1 MSKPFVFEKPAG
13 MRDTLP
19 AFYQNNE
26 DIKNRIKQEMES
38 WGYQFIQT
46 PTLEYHDTVGE
57 ASAILDQQLFK
68 LLDMEGK
75 TLVLRP
81 DMTAPIARVVSSSM
95 KQVAYPLRLAYS
107 SPVFRAQQREGGRPA
122 EFEQVGIELIGEGTA
137 SAEAEALAL
146 MSEVFKKS
154 EIASFTVAV
163 GHIGFVQELL
173 SEILG
178 NDDRAADLLRYLN
191 EKNYVGYTSHVKK
204 LPLSSIDTQRLLK
217 LLDLRGGIE
226 VLEEASS
233 LNPNRRGQQTLQ
245 ELKNLYDLLEDYD
258 AAQNIVFDFTLFSH
272 MSYYTGIVFE
282 GYGAGIGAPIASGGR
297 YDDLLSRFDRKA
309 PAIGFAIR
317 MDYFVEALGKKKDD
331 TKRQCI
337 LYTNERRKEALKLAR
352 NMRSEGKRLVMQN
365 LSGVKNVD
373 EFSKRFDDVLY
384 LIGTQQGEDFS

>member
-26 DIKNRIKQEMES
+26 DIKNRMKQEMES

-146 MSEVFKKS
+146 MSEVFRKS

-226 VLEEASS
+226 VLDEASS

-245 ELKNLYDLLEDYD
+245 ELKDLYDLLEDYD

-272 MSYYTGIVFE
+272 MNYYTGIVFE

-331 TKRQCI
+331 TERECI

-352 NMRSEGKRLVMQN
+352 NKRNEGKRVVMQN
-365 LSGVKNVD
+365 LSGVKNID
-373 EFSKRFDDVLY
+373 EFSKRFDDVHY

>member
-19 AFYQNNE
+19 AFYQKNE
-26 DIKNRIKQEMES
+26 KIRSAIKNEMET

-95 KQVAYPLRLAYS
+95 KNVAYPIRLAYS

-122 EFEQVGIELIGEGTA
+122 EFEQVGIELIGDGTA

-146 MSEVFKKS
+146 MTEVIKKS
-154 EIASFTVAV
+154 GISSFKVAV

-173 SEILG
+173 AEILG
-178 NDDRAADLLRYLN
+178 NDNRAGELLRYLN
-191 EKNYVGYTSHVKK
+191 EKNYVGYASHVKE

-217 LLDLRGGIE
+217 LLDLRGGAD
-226 VLEEASS
+226 VLEEAAKLS
-233 LNPNRRGQQTLQ
+233 PNVKGQRALT
-245 ELKNLYDLLEDYD
+245 ELKTLYSLLEDYD

-282 GYGAGIGAPIASGGR
+282 GYAAGIGAPISSGGR
-297 YDDLLSRFDRKA
+297 YDELLSRFDRHA

-317 MDYFVEALGKKKDD
+317 MDYLIEALDNKNEFL
-331 TKRQCI
+331 RPQCI
-337 LYTNERRKEALKLAR
+337 LFTPERRKEALKWAK
-352 NMRSEGKRLVMQN
+352 EKREKGIKIVMQD
-365 LSGVKNVD
+365 LSGVANVD
-373 EFSKRFDDVLY
+373 DFSKRFDEVHY
-384 LIGTQQGEDFS
+384 LIGSQQGEDFS

>member
-19 AFYQNNE
+19 AFYQKNE
-26 DIKNRIKQEMES
+26 DIKNTIKNEMES

-95 KQVAYPLRLAYS
+95 KHVAYPLRLAYS

-146 MSEVFKKS
+146 MTEVIKKS
-154 EIASFTVAV
+154 GITSYTIAV

-173 SEILG
+173 SDILG
-178 NDDRAADLLRYLN
+178 NDSRAGELLRYLN
-191 EKNYVGYTSHVKK
+191 EKNYVGYTSHVKQ

-217 LLDLRGGIE
+217 LLDLRGGVE
-226 VLEEASS
+226 VLNEALS
-233 LNPNRRGQQTLQ
+233 LKPNVNGQRTLQ
-245 ELKNLYDLLEDYD
+245 ELKTLYSLLGEYE

-282 GYGAGIGAPIASGGR
+282 GYAAGIGAPIASGGR
-297 YDDLLSRFDRKA
+297 YDDLLNRFDREA

-317 MDYFVEALGKKKDD
+317 MDYFIEALGNQGDNKN
-331 TKRQCI
+331 RQCI
-337 LYTNERRKEALKLAR
+337 LYTEKRRKEALQLTKSKRA
-352 NMRSEGKRLVMQN
+352 EGAHVVMQD
-365 LSGVKNVD
+365 LAGVKNVD

-384 LIGTQQGEDFS
+384 LIGSQQGEDFS

>member
-352 NMRSEGKRLVMQN
+352 NMRSEGKRVVMQN

-373 EFSKRFDDVLY
+373 EFSKRFDDVHY

>member
-19 AFYQNNE
+19 AFYQKNE
-26 DIKNRIKQEMES
+26 EIKNVIKNEMEA

-95 KQVAYPLRLAYS
+95 KNVAYPIRLAYS

-122 EFEQVGIELIGEGTA
+122 EFEQVGIELIGDGTA

-146 MSEVFKKS
+146 MTEVIKKS
-154 EIASFTVAV
+154 GISSFTIAV

-173 SEILG
+173 AEILG
-178 NDDRAADLLRYLN
+178 NDNRAGELLRYLN
-191 EKNYVGYTSHVKK
+191 EKNYVGYASHVKE

-217 LLDLRGGIE
+217 LLDLRGGAD
-226 VLEEASS
+226 VLKEAAKLS
-233 LNPNRRGQQTLQ
+233 PNVKGQRALA
-245 ELKNLYDLLEDYD
+245 ELKTLYSLLEDYN
-258 AAQNIVFDFTLFSH
+258 ASQNIVFDFTLFSH

-282 GYGAGIGAPIASGGR
+282 GYAAGIGAPISSGGR
-297 YDDLLSRFDRKA
+297 YDELLSRFDRHA

-317 MDYFVEALGKKKDD
+317 MDYLIEALDY
-331 TKRQCI
+331 RNVSLRPQCI
-337 LYTNERRKEALKLAR
+337 LFTPERRREALQWAK
-352 NMRSEGKRLVMQN
+352 EKREKGTQIVMQD
-365 LSGVKNVD
+365 LSGVANVD
-373 EFSKRFDDVLY
+373 DFSKRFDEVHY
-384 LIGTQQGEDFS
+384 LIGSQQGEDFS

>member
-19 AFYQNNE
+19 AFYQKNE

-46 PTLEYHDTVGE
+46 PTLEYYDTVGE

-68 LLDMEGK
+68 LLDSEGK

-81 DMTAPIARVVSSSM
+81 DMTAPIARVVSSSL
-95 KQVAYPLRLAYS
+95 KHVAYPVRLAYS

-146 MSEVFKKS
+146 MSEVFKKGG
-154 EIASFTVAV
+154 IAAFTVAV

-173 SEILG
+173 SDILG
-178 NDDRAADLLRYLN
+178 NDDRAAELLRYLN
-191 EKNYVGYTSHVKK
+191 EKNYVGYISHVKK

-226 VLEEASS
+226 VLDEASS
-233 LNPNRRGQQTLQ
+233 LNPNRKGQQTLE
-245 ELKNLYDLLEDYD
+245 ELKNLYNLLEDYD
-258 AAQNIVFDFTLFSH
+258 ATQNIVFDFTLFSH

-282 GYGAGIGAPIASGGR
+282 GYAAGIGAAIASGGR

-317 MDYFVEALGKKKDD
+317 MDYFVEALGNKSDD
-331 TKRQCI
+331 TKKHCI
-337 LYTNERRKEALKLAR
+337 LYTDERRKEALTLAKEKR
-352 NMRSEGKRLVMQN
+352 NEGTHVVLQN

-373 EFSKRFDDVLY
+373 EFSKRFDDVQY

>member
-19 AFYQNNE
+19 AFYQKNE
-26 DIKNRIKQEMES
+26 DIKNTIKNEMES

-95 KQVAYPLRLAYS
+95 KHVAYPLRLAYS

-146 MSEVFKKS
+146 MTEVIQKS
-154 EIASFTVAV
+154 GITSYTIAV

-173 SEILG
+173 SDILG
-178 NDDRAADLLRYLN
+178 NDRRAGELLRYLN
-191 EKNYVGYTSHVKK
+191 EKNYVGYTSHVKQ

-217 LLDLRGGIE
+217 LLDLRGGVE
-226 VLEEASS
+226 VLEDALS
-233 LNPNRRGQQTLQ
+233 LKPNVNGQQTLQ
-245 ELKNLYDLLEDYD
+245 ELKTLYSLLEEYD

-282 GYGAGIGAPIASGGR
+282 GYAAGIGAPIASGGR
-297 YDDLLSRFDRKA
+297 YDDLLSRFDREA

-317 MDYFVEALGKKKDD
+317 MDYFIEALGNQGDKKI
-331 TKRQCI
+331 RQCI
-337 LYTNERRKEALKLAR
+337 LYTEKRRKEALQLAR
-352 NMRSEGKRLVMQN
+352 FKRAEGAHVVMQD
-365 LSGVKNVD
+365 LAGVKNVD
-373 EFSKRFDDVLY
+373 EFSKRFDDVHY
-384 LIGTQQGEDFS
+384 LIGSQQGEDFS

>member
-19 AFYQNNE
+19 AFYQKNE

-95 KQVAYPLRLAYS
+95 KHVAYPLRLAYS

-154 EIASFTVAV
+154 GIAAFTVAV

-173 SEILG
+173 SDILG

-226 VLEEASS
+226 VLDEASS

-245 ELKNLYDLLEDYD
+245 ELKDLYNLLEDYD

-282 GYGAGIGAPIASGGR
+282 GYAAGIGAPIASGGR

-317 MDYFVEALGKKKDD
+317 MDYFVEALGNKRNE
-331 TKRQCI
+331 TKRHCI
-337 LYTNERRKEALKLAR
+337 LYTDERRKEALKLAKGK
-352 NMRSEGKRLVMQN
+352 RSEGKHVVMQN

-373 EFSKRFDDVLY
+373 EFSKRFDDVQY

>member
-19 AFYQNNE
+19 AFYQKNE
-26 DIKNRIKQEMES
+26 DIKNKIKQEMES

-95 KQVAYPLRLAYS
+95 KHVAYPLRLAYS

-154 EIASFTVAV
+154 GIAAFTVAV

-173 SEILG
+173 SDILG

-217 LLDLRGGIE
+217 LLDLRGSIE
-226 VLEEASS
+226 VLDEASS
-233 LNPNRRGQQTLQ
+233 LNPNRVGQQTLQ
-245 ELKNLYDLLEDYD
+245 ELKDLYNLLEDYD

-282 GYGAGIGAPIASGGR
+282 GYAAGIGAPIASGGR

-317 MDYFVEALGKKKDD
+317 MDYFVEALGNKSDD
-331 TKRQCI
+331 TKRHCI
-337 LYTNERRKEALKLAR
+337 LYTDERRKEALKLAKEKR
-352 NMRSEGKRLVMQN
+352 NKGTHVVMQN

-373 EFSKRFDDVLY
+373 EFSKRFDDVQY

>member
-19 AFYQNNE
+19 AFYQKNE
-26 DIKNRIKQEMES
+26 EIKNTIKKEMES

-95 KQVAYPLRLAYS
+95 KNVAYPLRLAYS

-146 MSEVFKKS
+146 MTEVIKKS
-154 EIASFTVAV
+154 GIRSFTVAV

-173 SEILG
+173 RDILG
-178 NDDRAADLLRYLN
+178 NEARAGELLRYLN
-191 EKNYVGYTSHVKK
+191 EKNYVGYTSHVKQ

-226 VLEEASS
+226 VLDEASS
-233 LNPNRRGQQTLQ
+233 LNLKEKGRQTLK
-245 ELKNLYDLLEDYD
+245 ELKTLYNLLQEYD
-258 AAQNIVFDFTLFSH
+258 AAKNIVFDFTLFSH

-282 GYGAGIGAPIASGGR
+282 GYAAGIGAPIASGGR
-297 YDDLLSRFDRKA
+297 YDELLSRFERKA

-317 MDYFVEALGKKKDD
+317 MDYFVEALGNKNNQM
-331 TKRQCI
+331 KRQCI
-337 LYTNERRKEALKLAR
+337 LYTGERRKEALQWAR
-352 NMRSEGKRLVMQN
+352 SKREEGGHVVMQD
-365 LSGVKNVD
+365 LSGVENVD
-373 EFSKRFDDVLY
+373 EFSKRFDEIHY
-384 LIGTQQGEDFS
+384 LIGSQQGEDIS

>member
-352 NMRSEGKRLVMQN
+352 NMRSEGKRVVMQN

-384 LIGTQQGEDFS
+384 LIGTKQGEDFS

>member
-19 AFYQNNE
+19 AFYQKNE
-26 DIKNRIKQEMES
+26 DIKNIIKKEMES

-46 PTLEYHDTVGE
+46 PTLEYHETVGE

-95 KQVAYPLRLAYS
+95 KNIAYPLRLAYS

-122 EFEQVGIELIGEGTA
+122 EFEQVGIELIGEGTS

-146 MSEVFKKS
+146 MTEVIQKS
-154 EIASFTVAV
+154 GIRSFTVAV

-173 SEILG
+173 ADILG
-178 NDDRAADLLRYLN
+178 NDSRVAELLRYLN
-191 EKNYVGYTSHVKK
+191 EKNYVGYTSHVKE
-204 LPLSSIDTQRLLK
+204 LPLSSIDTLRLLK
-217 LLDLRGGIE
+217 ILDLRGGIE
-226 VLEEASS
+226 VLDEASA
-233 LNPNRRGQQTLQ
+233 LAPNMKGQQALE
-245 ELKNLYDLLEDYD
+245 ELKTLHKLLQDYD

-282 GYGAGIGAPIASGGR
+282 GYAAGIGAPIASGGR

-317 MDYFVEALGKKKDD
+317 MDYFIEALGSKNDPIKK
-331 TKRQCI
+331 QCI
-337 LYTNERRKEALKLAR
+337 LFTPERRKEALQLAKSK
-352 NMRSEGKRLVMQN
+352 RSKGGNIVMQD
-365 LSGVKNVD
+365 LSGVRNVD
-373 EFSKRFDDVLY
+373 EFSKRFDEIHY
-384 LIGTQQGEDFS
+384 LIGRQQGEDL

>member
-19 AFYQNNE
+19 AFYQKNE
-26 DIKNRIKQEMES
+26 KIKSAIKNEMES

-95 KQVAYPLRLAYS
+95 KNVAYPIRLAYS

-122 EFEQVGIELIGEGTA
+122 EFEQVGIELIGDGTA

-146 MSEVFKKS
+146 MTEVIKKS
-154 EIASFTVAV
+154 GISSFTVAV

-173 SEILG
+173 AEILG
-178 NDDRAADLLRYLN
+178 NDNRTGELLRYLN
-191 EKNYVGYTSHVKK
+191 EKNYVGYASHVKE

-217 LLDLRGGIE
+217 LLNLRGGAD
-226 VLEEASS
+226 VLEEAAKLS
-233 LNPNRRGQQTLQ
+233 PNVKGQRALT
-245 ELKNLYDLLEDYD
+245 ELKTLYTLLEDYD

-282 GYGAGIGAPIASGGR
+282 GYAAGIGAPISSGGR
-297 YDDLLSRFDRKA
+297 YDELLSRFDRHA

-317 MDYFVEALGKKKDD
+317 MDYLIEALDNKNEFL
-331 TKRQCI
+331 RPQCI
-337 LYTNERRKEALKLAR
+337 LFTPERRKEALQWAK
-352 NMRSEGKRLVMQN
+352 EKREKGIKIVMQD
-365 LSGVKNVD
+365 LSGVTNVD
-373 EFSKRFDDVLY
+373 DFSKRFDEVHY
-384 LIGTQQGEDFS
+384 LIGSQQGEDFS

>member
-19 AFYQNNE
+19 AFYQKNE
-26 DIKNRIKQEMES
+26 EIKNTIKKEMES

-95 KQVAYPLRLAYS
+95 KNVAYPLRLAYN

-146 MSEVFKKS
+146 MTEVIKKS
-154 EIASFTVAV
+154 GIHSFTVAV

-173 SEILG
+173 RDILG
-178 NDDRAADLLRYLN
+178 NEARAGELLRYLN
-191 EKNYVGYTSHVKK
+191 EKNYVGYTSHVKQ

-226 VLEEASS
+226 VLDEASS
-233 LNPNRRGQQTLQ
+233 LNPKEKGKQTLK
-245 ELKNLYDLLEDYD
+245 ELKSLYKLLQEYD
-258 AAQNIVFDFTLFSH
+258 AAKNIVFDFTLFSH

-282 GYGAGIGAPIASGGR
+282 GYAAGIGAPIASGGR
-297 YDDLLSRFDRKA
+297 YDELLSRFERKA

-317 MDYFVEALGKKKDD
+317 MDYFVEALGNKNNQM
-331 TKRQCI
+331 KRQCI
-337 LYTNERRKEALKLAR
+337 LYTGERRKEALQLAR
-352 NMRSEGKRLVMQN
+352 SKREEGGHVVMQD
-365 LSGVKNVD
+365 LSGVENVD
-373 EFSKRFDDVLY
+373 EFSKRFDEIHY
-384 LIGTQQGEDFS
+384 LIGSQQGEDIL

>member
-1 MSKPFVFEKPAG
+1 MPKPFVFEKPAG

-19 AFYQNNE
+19 AFYQKNE
-26 DIKNRIKQEMES
+26 NIKNSIKKEMES

-46 PTLEYHDTVGE
+46 PTLEYYDTVGE

-95 KQVAYPLRLAYS
+95 KNVAYPLRLAYS
-107 SPVFRAQQREGGRPA
+107 SSVFRAQQREGGQPA

-146 MSEVFKKS
+146 MTEVIKKS
-154 EIASFTVAV
+154 GIQSFTIAV

-173 SEILG
+173 GDILG
-178 NDDRAADLLRYLN
+178 NDSRAAELLRFLN
-191 EKNYVGYTSHVKK
+191 EKNYVGYTSHVKQ
-204 LPLSSIDTQRLLK
+204 LPLSSIDKKRLIK

-226 VLEEASS
+226 VLDEAAFIH
-233 LNPNRRGQQTLQ
+233 PNQKGQQMLQ
-245 ELKNLYDLLEDYD
+245 ELKKLYNLLKEFD
-258 AAQNIVFDFTLFSH
+258 AEQNIVFDFTLFTH

-282 GYGAGIGAPIASGGR
+282 GYALGIGAPIASGGR
-297 YDDLLSRFDRKA
+297 YDELLSRFNRKA

-317 MDYFVEALGKKKDD
+317 MDYFIEALDHKDEPKK
-331 TKRQCI
+331 RHCI
-337 LYTNERRKEALKLAR
+337 LYTAERRKEALNWAKK
-352 NMRSEGKRLVMQN
+352 KREKGGQVVMQD
-365 LSGVKNVD
+365 LSGVENVD
-373 EFSKRFDDVLY
+373 EFSKRFDEIHY
-384 LIGTQQGEDFS
+384 LIGSQQGEDFS

>member
-46 PTLEYHDTVGE
+46 PTLEYYDTVGE

-95 KQVAYPLRLAYS
+95 KHVAYPLRLAYS

-154 EIASFTVAV
+154 GIAAFTVAV

-173 SEILG
+173 SDILG
-178 NDDRAADLLRYLN
+178 NDDRAGDLLRYLN

-226 VLEEASS
+226 VLDEASS
-233 LNPNRRGQQTLQ
+233 LNPNRRGQETLQ
-245 ELKNLYDLLEDYD
+245 ELKDLYHLLEDYD

-317 MDYFVEALGKKKDD
+317 MDYFVEALGKKSDD

-337 LYTNERRKEALKLAR
+337 LYTNERRKEALKLAKAT
-352 NMRSEGKRLVMQN
+352 RSEGKRVVMQN
-365 LSGVKNVD
+365 LSGVKNID
-373 EFSKRFDDVLY
+373 EFSKRFDDVHY